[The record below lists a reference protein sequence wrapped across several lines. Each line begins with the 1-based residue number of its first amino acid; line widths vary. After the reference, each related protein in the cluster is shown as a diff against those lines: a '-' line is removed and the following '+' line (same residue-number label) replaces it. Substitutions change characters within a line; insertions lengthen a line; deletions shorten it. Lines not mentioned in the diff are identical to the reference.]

1 MRIMKIAV
9 IILSCVC
16 LTSCNSEKINDAKKE
31 VKKIPGY
38 TTHNEKDAKRVE
50 KDVKKI
56 EKELKNMPGYIVH
69 DIKNSKI
76 KYSKKDAK
84 RDAKRIA
91 KEVPKIPGCID
102 NIKNSKI
109 TYSKEDAD
117 RIARYVANG
126 EKSKFI
132 NEMAKNTMKK
142 KGSMEKV
149 NALFSYMDGT
159 NIKTRHI
166 DETSV
171 KDFTR
176 YNFEF
181 SNEKNHDYLFNFDF
195 VPVDMNDAGNTGVRS
210 FYIVEIEGWRKGTWS
225 QRRIRKPVELCF
237 HRTKKGTLNGT
248 LLGKLEELF
257 DWARS

>member
-1 MRIMKIAV
+1 MRNFWLRFFGEKEKADMNRHIKSKEKRKGSDRNENVHKKIAV
-9 IILSCVC
+9 LILTCIC
-16 LTSCNSEKINDAKKE
+16 LTSCSSKKINDAKKE

-38 TTHNEKDAKRVE
+38 ISNEKK
-50 KDVKKI
+50 
-56 EKELKNMPGYIVH
+56 
-69 DIKNSKI
+69 
-76 KYSKKDAK
+76 
-84 RDAKRIA
+84 
-91 KEVPKIPGCID
+91 
-102 NIKNSKI
+102 SKI
-109 TYSKEDAD
+109 TYGEEDAK

-132 NEMAKNTMKK
+132 NEMSKNVIKK
-142 KGSMEKV
+142 KGSMKKV

-181 SNEKNHDYLFNFDF
+181 HNEKNHYYIFHFDF

-225 QRRIRKPVELCF
+225 QRRIRKPVELYF
-237 HRTKKGTLNGT
+237 HRAKNGTLNGT

-257 DWARS
+257 DWAKS

>member
-1 MRIMKIAV
+1 MKIIKIAV
-9 IILSCVC
+9 LILSCIC
-16 LTSCNSEKINDAKKE
+16 LTSCSCNDAKKE
-31 VKKIPGY
+31 AKKIPRY

-91 KEVPKIPGCID
+91 KEIPKIPGYID
-102 NIKNSKI
+102 NVKKSKI
-109 TYSKEDAD
+109 TYNEEDAK
-117 RIARYVANG
+117 RIAKYVANG

-181 SNEKNHDYLFNFDF
+181 HNEKNHYYTFHFAI
-195 VPVDMNDAGNTGVRS
+195 VPVDINDAGNTGIKS
-210 FYIVEIEGWRKGTWS
+210 FYIEEVEGWTKGS
-225 QRRIRKPVELCF
+225 MSYRQIRKPV
-237 HRTKKGTLNGT
+237 RLND
-248 LLGKLEELF
+248 LN
-257 DWARS
+257 D